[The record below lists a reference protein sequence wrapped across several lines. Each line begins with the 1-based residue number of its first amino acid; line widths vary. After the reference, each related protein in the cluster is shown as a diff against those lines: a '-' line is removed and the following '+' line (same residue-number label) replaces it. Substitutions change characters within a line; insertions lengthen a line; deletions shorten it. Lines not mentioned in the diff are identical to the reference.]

1 MPSPFINFMFIGA
14 ILGGSMTVAMTIFYN
29 MIVKRSWPVEV
40 PIAVQRGNS
49 VVWKLGE
56 RAKAVKTKSGHE
68 VLKLRKA
75 KDVIKPPKFGRVSVN
90 TNGKPV
96 YMLFNTARGQY
107 FPIKLMSPPKLEVV
121 EDKSSK
127 NWAINELGRL
137 SKVYAPKE
145 SALLRFAPYIMNA
158 TFAAMVIFFIIY
170 FGGKMELIAN
180 SLGGAANSLTN
191 AVNILNMP
199 PP

>member
-1 MPSPFINFMFIGA
+1 MPIPFINFMFIGA
-14 ILGGSMTVAMTIFYN
+14 VLGASMTVAMTIFYN
-29 MIVKRSWPVEV
+29 IMVKRSWPVEV
-40 PIAVQRGNS
+40 PVALQRGQS

-56 RAKAVKTKSGHE
+56 RAKFIKTKSGHE
-68 VLKLRKA
+68 ILRLRKS
-75 KDVIKPPKFGRVSVN
+75 KQSIKPPKYERVSVN
-90 TNGKPV
+90 TKGKPV
-96 YMLFNTARGQY
+96 YMLYSTVLGQY
-107 FPIKLMSPPKLEVV
+107 FPIKLMNPPKLEVV

-158 TFAAMVIFFIIY
+158 AFATMIIFFVIY
-170 FGGKMELIAN
+170 FGGKMELVAN